1 MTCFS
6 RSLRIG
12 QTNRMNKI
20 SINKIAHLTGHKG
33 GVFSLV
39 QGKEEHLFLSGAG
52 DGWIVEWD
60 LTNPENGR
68 LIAQAEDTQ
77 TSGRASVFSLL
88 EKNDRIVAG
97 NMNGGLHWIY
107 PNEVSKNKDILAHK
121 KGVFDIQLIDHQ
133 MFTIGG
139 KGILTKWDMD
149 EQRAIESLQ
158 LSQKSLRKMAFSK
171 KRNELAVGSSDGN
184 IYIIDVENFSIKN
197 IIEAAHENSVFA
209 LSYSPD
215 GKFLWSGARD
225 ALLRI
230 WDLEKNCEQ
239 IFSEPGH
246 WFTINEIVFS
256 PNGKFVATASR
267 DKTIK
272 IWDAENF
279 KLLKVLDTVRNGGH
293 INSVNTLLWS
303 KYNNWLI
310 SGSDDRSIIVW
321 EIA

>member
-1 MTCFS
+1 MV
-6 RSLRIG
+6 
-12 QTNRMNKI
+12 N
-20 SINKIAHLTGHKG
+20 INKIAHLKGHKG
-33 GVFSLV
+33 GVFSLAE
-39 QGKEEHLFLSGAG
+39 GKEDHLFLSGAG

-68 LIAQAEDTQ
+68 LIAQAEDSQ

-88 EKNDRIVAG
+88 EKNDWIVAG

-107 PNEVSKNKDILAHK
+107 PKEISKNQDILHHK
-121 KGVFDIQLIDHQ
+121 KGVFDIELIENQ

-139 KGILTKWDMD
+139 KGILTKWSLE
-149 EQRAIESLQ
+149 EQRAIESIQ

-171 KRNELAVGSSDGN
+171 KRNELAIGSSDGN
-184 IYIIDVENFSIKN
+184 IYFVDVENFSVKN
-197 IIEAAHENSVFA
+197 TIEVAHENSVFA
-209 LSYSPD
+209 LSYSPSENL
-215 GKFLWSGARD
+215 LWSGGRD
-225 ALLRI
+225 AHLKI
-230 WDLEKNCEQ
+230 WDLEKRYEN

-256 PNGKFVATASR
+256 PDGKFAATASR
-267 DKTIK
+267 DKTMK

-279 KLLKVLDTVRNGGH
+279 KLLKVIDTIRSGGH

-310 SGSDDRSIIVW
+310 SGSDDRSIIIW
-321 EIA
+321 EIE